1 MRRIGSLFTAALAAL
16 LMTGCAL
23 SGGQPEP
30 NAGVASAHP
39 MATEAGLKV
48 LENGGN
54 AVDAA
59 VATAAALGVVEP
71 YSSGIGGGGFWVI
84 RQADG
89 ETTVIDA
96 REEAPGDA
104 HPKLYLNE
112 KGDVREGKPSLNGAL
127 AAGIPGQPAA
137 FAHMASEY
145 GQLPL
150 TRSLAPAIRLAREG
164 FPVDER
170 YRNLANFRL
179 EVMREYPG
187 TRDLFLEDGR
197 VPDKGH
203 EIRQPALAR
212 TLETLADEGRAGFY
226 QGPVA
231 EQLVEDAR
239 EAGGIWTMEDLAGYE
254 LIERDPVRIDYGN
267 ATLLTAPAPSSGG
280 MALAQ
285 LFGMLEQRPVPED
298 ADRVTRVHWL
308 AEMMRRAYRD
318 RAVHMGDP
326 AYTDIPRERLR
337 DPAYLRTLASSIN
350 PQRATPSAD
359 LGGPGT
365 DGHHTTHLSVMDAE
379 GNIVSAT
386 LSINYPF
393 GSGVTSEDTGVV
405 LNNEMD
411 DFSIRPG
418 HANAWGLVGGKAN
431 QVEAGKR
438 PLSSMSPLIIRSPKR
453 ITALGAPGGS
463 RIITMNFLAALDVL
477 DGRPPET
484 VVSRTRFHHQY
495 EPDRIEHEPQT
506 FSQAEKQALRAMG
519 HELHDVDRTYGNMQL
534 IQRDRSSG
542 LIRGAAD
549 PRGIGSAGLIHLPA
563 DSE

>member
-16 LMTGCAL
+16 LIAGCAHF
-23 SGGQPEP
+23 GTPEP

-39 MATEAGLKV
+39 MATEAGLQA

-59 VATAAALGVVEP
+59 IATAAALGVVEP

-84 RQADG
+84 QQANG
-89 ETTVIDA
+89 ESVVIDA
-96 REEAPGDA
+96 REEAPGEA
-104 HPKLYLNE
+104 HPELYLNDE
-112 KGDVREGKPSLNGAL
+112 GEVREDKPSLNGAL

-137 FAHMASEY
+137 FDHMASEY
-145 GQLPL
+145 GRLPL
-150 TRSLAPAIRLAREG
+150 TRSLEPAIRLAREG

-170 YRNLANFRL
+170 YRNLAGFRL
-179 EVMREYPG
+179 EVMRDYPG
-187 TRDLFLEDGR
+187 TRALFLDDGD
-197 VPDKGH
+197 VPEEGH
-203 EIRQPALAR
+203 AIRQPALAR
-212 TLETLADEGRAGFY
+212 TLETLAREGRSGFY
-226 QGPVA
+226 RGPVA
-231 EQLVEDAR
+231 KQLVADAR
-239 EAGGIWTMEDLAGYE
+239 QAGGIWTLDDLADYD
-254 LIERDPVRIDYGN
+254 LIERAPVRIDYGN

-298 ADRVTRVHWL
+298 AERVTRVHWL

-326 AYTDIPRERLR
+326 AYTEIPRERLR
-337 DPAYLRTLASSIN
+337 DPAYLRTLASSLN
-350 PQRATPSAD
+350 PDRATPSAD

-365 DGHHTTHLSVMDAE
+365 DGRHTTHLSVMDAE

-393 GSGVTSEDTGVV
+393 GSGVTSADTGVV
-405 LNNEMD
+405 LNNEMN

-438 PLSSMSPLIIRSPKR
+438 PLSSMSPLIIRSPER
-453 ITALGAPGGS
+453 VTALGAPGGS

-477 DGRPPET
+477 EGMDPDAVVAGR
-484 VVSRTRFHHQY
+484 RFHHQY
-495 EPDRIEHEPQT
+495 QPDRIEHEPET
-506 FSQAEKQALRAMG
+506 FSPAEKQALRAMG
-519 HELHDVDRTYGNMQL
+519 HELHDVERTYGNMQL
-534 IQRDRSSG
+534 IQRNRRSDI
-542 LIRGAAD
+542 IRGAAD
-549 PRGIGSAGLIHLPA
+549 PRGIGSAGLIHEA
-563 DSE
+563 VASE

>member
-1 MRRIGSLFTAALAAL
+1 MGRIGSLFTAALAAL
-16 LMTGCAL
+16 LISGCAL
-23 SGGQPEP
+23 TGGEPEP

-39 MATEAGLKV
+39 MATKAGLKV
-48 LENGGN
+48 LGNGGN

-84 RQADG
+84 QRANGDSV
-89 ETTVIDA
+89 VIDA
-96 REEAPGDA
+96 REEAPGQA
-104 HPKLYLNE
+104 HPELYLNDE
-112 KGDVREGKPSLNGAL
+112 GEVKDGKPSLNGGL

-137 FAHMASEY
+137 FDHMASEY
-145 GQLPL
+145 GELPL

-170 YRNLANFRL
+170 YRNLAGFRL
-179 EVMREYPG
+179 EVMRDDSG
-187 TRDLFLEDGR
+187 TRDLFLQDGE
-197 VPDKGH
+197 VPAKGH
-203 EIRQPALAR
+203 EIRQPALAE
-212 TLETLADEGRAGFY
+212 TLETLANEGRAGFY

-239 EAGGIWTMEDLAGYE
+239 QAGGIWTTEDMAGYE

-280 MALAQ
+280 MAMAQ
-285 LFGMLEQRPVPED
+285 LFGMLEERPVPDD

-337 DPAYLRTLASSIN
+337 DPVYLRTLASSIN
-350 PQRATPSAD
+350 PERATPSEA

-365 DGHHTTHLSVMDAE
+365 DGNHTTHLSVMDAE

-393 GSGVTSEDTGVV
+393 GSGVTSEGTGVV

-418 HANAWGLVGGKAN
+418 HANVWGLVGGRAN

-438 PLSSMSPLIIRSPKR
+438 PLSSMSPLIIRSPER

-477 DGRPPET
+477 DGRAPET
-484 VVSRTRFHHQY
+484 VVSRARFHHQY
-495 EPDRIEHEPQT
+495 EPDRIEHEPET
-506 FSQAEKQALRAMG
+506 FSQAEKQALRALG

-549 PRGIGSAGLIHLPA
+549 PRGIGSAGLIQGGV

>member
-16 LMTGCAL
+16 LISGCAIT
-23 SGGQPEP
+23 GGSPEP

-39 MATEAGLKV
+39 MATEAGLEV

-84 RQADG
+84 QKADG
-89 ETTVIDA
+89 ESVVIDA
-96 REEAPGDA
+96 REEAPGEA
-104 HPKLYLNE
+104 HPELYLNE
-112 KGDVREGKPSLNGAL
+112 EGEVKDGKPSLNGGL

-137 FAHMASEY
+137 FDHMASEY

-150 TRSLAPAIRLAREG
+150 TRSLSPAIQLAREG

-170 YRNLANFRL
+170 YRNLAGFRL
-179 EVMREYPG
+179 EVMRDYPG
-187 TRDLFLEDGR
+187 TRELFLEDGD
-197 VPDKGH
+197 VPEEGH

-212 TLETLADEGRAGFY
+212 TLETLASEGRAGFY
-226 QGPVA
+226 QGPIA

-280 MALAQ
+280 MAMAQ
-285 LFGMLEQRPVPED
+285 LFGMLEQRPVPDD

-350 PQRATPSAD
+350 PERATPSRD

-365 DGHHTTHLSVMDAE
+365 DGNHTTHLSVMDAE

-393 GSGVTSEDTGVV
+393 GSGVTSEGTGVV

-418 HANAWGLVGGKAN
+418 HANVWGLVGGRAN

-438 PLSSMSPLIIRSPKR
+438 PLSSMSPLIIRSPER

-477 DGRPPET
+477 EGRTPQA
-484 VVSRTRFHHQY
+484 VVSSRRFHHQY
-495 EPDRIEHEPQT
+495 EPDRIEHEPDT
-506 FSQAEKQALRAMG
+506 FSRAEKQALRAMG

-534 IQRDRSSG
+534 IQRERNSG

-549 PRGIGSAGLIHLPA
+549 PRGIGSAGLMHLPV

>member
-1 MRRIGSLFTAALAAL
+1 MGRIGSLFTAALAAL
-16 LMTGCAL
+16 LISGCAL
-23 SGGQPEP
+23 TGGEPEP

-39 MATEAGLKV
+39 MATKAGLKV
-48 LENGGN
+48 LGNGGN

-84 RQADG
+84 QQANGDSV
-89 ETTVIDA
+89 VIDA
-96 REEAPGDA
+96 REEAPGQA
-104 HPKLYLNE
+104 HPELYLNDDGE
-112 KGDVREGKPSLNGAL
+112 VKDGKPSLNGGL

-137 FAHMASEY
+137 FDHMASEY
-145 GQLPL
+145 GELPL

-170 YRNLANFRL
+170 YRNLAGFRL
-179 EVMREYPG
+179 EVMRDDSG
-187 TRDLFLEDGR
+187 TRDLFLQDGE
-197 VPDKGH
+197 VPAKGH
-203 EIRQPALAR
+203 EIRQPALAE
-212 TLETLADEGRAGFY
+212 TLETLANEGRAGFY

-239 EAGGIWTMEDLAGYE
+239 QAGGIWTTEDMAGYE

-280 MALAQ
+280 MAMAQ
-285 LFGMLEQRPVPED
+285 LFGMLEERPVPDD

-337 DPAYLRTLASSIN
+337 DPVYLRTLASSIN
-350 PQRATPSAD
+350 PERATPSEA

-365 DGHHTTHLSVMDAE
+365 DGNHTTHLSVMDAE

-393 GSGVTSEDTGVV
+393 GSGVTSEGTGVV

-418 HANAWGLVGGKAN
+418 HANVWGLVGGRAN

-438 PLSSMSPLIIRSPKR
+438 PLSSMSPLIIRSPEQV
-453 ITALGAPGGS
+453 TALGAPGGS

-477 DGRPPET
+477 DGRAPET
-484 VVSRTRFHHQY
+484 VVSRARFHHQY
-495 EPDRIEHEPQT
+495 EPDRIEHEPET
-506 FSQAEKQALRAMG
+506 FSQAEKQALRALG

-549 PRGIGSAGLIHLPA
+549 PRGIGSAGLIHGGV

>member
-1 MRRIGSLFTAALAAL
+1 MRHLVSLFTTALAAL
-16 LMTGCAL
+16 LIGGCAL
-23 SGGQPEP
+23 TGDPEP

-39 MATEAGLKV
+39 MATRAGLRV

-84 RQADG
+84 QQAGGD
-89 ETTVIDA
+89 TTVIDA
-96 REEAPGDA
+96 REEAPGKA
-104 HPKLYLNE
+104 HPKLYLNDE
-112 KGDVREGKPSLNGAL
+112 GNVKDGKPSLNGAL

-137 FAHMASEY
+137 FDRMASEY

-170 YRNLANFRL
+170 YRDLAGFRL
-179 EVMREYPG
+179 EVMRDYPG
-187 TRDLFLEDGR
+187 TRARFLEDSE
-197 VPDKGH
+197 VPEKGH

-212 TLETLADEGRAGFY
+212 TLETLASEGRAGFY

-231 EQLVEDAR
+231 DKLVEDAR
-239 EAGGIWTMEDLAGYE
+239 QAGGIWTREDLAGYE
-254 LIERDPVRIDYGN
+254 LIEREPVRIDYGN

-280 MALAQ
+280 MALTQ
-285 LFGMLEQRPVPED
+285 LFGMLAQRPVPED

-308 AEMMRRAYRD
+308 VEMMRRAYRD

-326 AYTDIPRERLR
+326 AYTDIPGERLR

-350 PQRATPSAD
+350 PNQATPSTD

-365 DGHHTTHLSVMDAE
+365 DGRHTTHLSVMDAE
-379 GNIVSAT
+379 GTIVSAT

-393 GSGVTSEDTGVV
+393 GSGVTSAGTGVV

-411 DFSIRPG
+411 DFSIQPG
-418 HANAWGLVGGKAN
+418 HANAWGLVGGHAN

-477 DGRPPET
+477 EGKSPAQVVAGR
-484 VVSRTRFHHQY
+484 RFHHQY
-495 EPDRIEHEPQT
+495 KPDRIEHEPTT
-506 FSQAEKQALRAMG
+506 FSSAEKQALRAMG

-534 IQRDRSSG
+534 IQRVRSSG
-542 LIRGAAD
+542 TIQGAAD
-549 PRGIGSAGLIHLPA
+549 PRGIGSAGFIHQNP

>member
-1 MRRIGSLFTAALAAL
+1 MRCTGSLITAALAAL
-16 LMTGCAL
+16 LISGCAL
-23 SGGQPEP
+23 TGGSPAP
-30 NAGVASAHP
+30 KAGVASAHP
-39 MATEAGLKV
+39 MATEAGLEV
-48 LENGGN
+48 LKNGGN

-84 RQADG
+84 HKASG
-89 ETTVIDA
+89 ESVVIDA
-96 REEAPGDA
+96 REEAPGKA
-104 HPKLYLNE
+104 HPDLYLNA
-112 KGDVREGKPSLNGAL
+112 KGKVAEGKPSLNGPL

-137 FAHMASEY
+137 FDHMAAEY

-150 TRSLAPAIRLAREG
+150 ARSLAPAIRLAREG

-170 YRNLANFRL
+170 YRKLAEFRL
-179 EVMREYPG
+179 DVMRDHPA
-187 TRDLFLEDGR
+187 TRDLFLTDGE
-197 VPDKGH
+197 VPEEGH
-203 EIRQPALAR
+203 RIRQPALAR
-212 TLETLADEGRAGFY
+212 TLETLAREGRTGFY

-231 EQLVEDAR
+231 NRLVADVQQ
-239 EAGGIWTMEDLAGYE
+239 AGGIWTRKDLVNYD
-254 LIERDPVRIDYGN
+254 LIEREPVRIDYGN

-285 LFGMLEQRPVPED
+285 LFGMLEQRPVPDE
-298 ADRVTRVHWL
+298 ANRVTRVHWL

-326 AYTDIPRERLR
+326 GYTDIPRERLR

-350 PQRATPSAD
+350 PGRATPSAD

-365 DGHHTTHLSVMDAE
+365 DGHHTTHLSVMDAA

-393 GSGVTSEDTGVV
+393 GSGVTSASTGVV
-405 LNNEMD
+405 LNNELD

-438 PLSSMSPLIIRSPKR
+438 PLSSMSPLIIRSPQR

-463 RIITMNFLAALDVL
+463 RIITMNFLAALEVL
-477 DGRPPET
+477 EGKSPAT
-484 VVSRTRFHHQY
+484 VVAGRRFHHQY
-495 EPDRIEHEPQT
+495 EPDRIEHEPET
-506 FSQAEKQALRAMG
+506 FSKDERQALRAMG
-519 HELHDVDRTYGNMQL
+519 HELHDVGRTYGNMQL
-534 IQRDRSSG
+534 IQRDRRSG
-542 LIRGAAD
+542 VVRGAAD
-549 PRGIGSAGLIHLPA
+549 PRGIGSAGFIREA
-563 DSE
+563 TKSE